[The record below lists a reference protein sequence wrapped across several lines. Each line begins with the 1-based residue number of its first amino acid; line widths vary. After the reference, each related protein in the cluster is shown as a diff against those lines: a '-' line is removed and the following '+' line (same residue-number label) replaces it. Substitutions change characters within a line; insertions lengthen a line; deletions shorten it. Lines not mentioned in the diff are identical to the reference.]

1 MTHLSLRS
9 LHADSLKIPGTDPW
23 HADPEDPATTVMT
36 DFRERASVTVSEAAT
51 IDSALEHMK
60 HAGVRSAFAIDV
72 DAHVVVG
79 LITAYD
85 ITSEKPMR
93 TAHTPRSQVLVRDI
107 MQKIADWRV
116 IEFADL
122 EHSTV
127 AAIVGL
133 FEATALTHIPVTE
146 TTGQGMTLRG
156 LLSSARIKKLLS
168 E

>member
-1 MTHLSLRS
+1 MTHLSLRG

-23 HADPEDPATTVMT
+23 HADPEDPATSVMT
-36 DFRERASVTVSEAAT
+36 DFRERASVTISESTT
-51 IDSALEHMK
+51 IDAALEHMK
-60 HAGVRSAFAIDV
+60 HAGVRSAFAIDN

-93 TAHTPRSQVLVRDI
+93 SAHTPRREVLVRDI
-107 MQKIADWRV
+107 MQKIKDWRV
-116 IEFADL
+116 VEFAEL
-122 EHSTV
+122 ERSTV

-133 FEATALTHIPVTE
+133 FEASDLTHIPVTE
-146 TTGQGMTLRG
+146 TTPQGMTLRG